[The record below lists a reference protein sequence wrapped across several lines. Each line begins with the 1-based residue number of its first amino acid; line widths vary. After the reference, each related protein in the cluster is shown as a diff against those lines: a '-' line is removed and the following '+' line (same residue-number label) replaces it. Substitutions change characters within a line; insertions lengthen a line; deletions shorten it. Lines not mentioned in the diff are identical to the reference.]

1 MKANELRIGN
11 LVKNKIDGSV
21 NPVNFLAPTDMGMVL
36 TTSYFPHFTIEQAE
50 PIPLTEEWLVR
61 FGFEYTE
68 IHEGF
73 NQYRKD
79 LLNLSITPNGF
90 EIFLTFK
97 WINIKHVHQLQNLY
111 FALTG
116 EELTIKD

>member
-1 MKANELRIGN
+1 MKARDLRIGN
-11 LVKNKIDGSV
+11 WLITTMARNEYQ
-21 NPVNFLAPTDMGMVL
+21 VL
-36 TTSYFPHFTIEQAE
+36 PCHLGDEDEECLLESE

-116 EELTIKD
+116 EELTLQH